1 MKYNTVVIGGG
12 AAGLDAAASCARL
25 GLSVLLLEA
34 MYTGGMALKVKNV
47 PDFPGFPD
55 GISGEELTDRMEKA
69 AVAAGV
75 RILHERVTDMELS
88 EKTKSITTDRGAY
101 EADTVIIACGA
112 RVREM
117 GLENE
122 RALTGLGIFHA
133 VAEGKRAIEG
143 KKAAVWGSGE
153 EACNFALELAEICIA
168 VYLICP
174 EERLN
179 AGKRLIERIRN
190 TPKIKLYEN
199 SLIAGVNEGMFLLES
214 MTVVGKETMEIDS
227 MPVEAV
233 FVSPELEPDS
243 DVLLGHVRMTDEGAV
258 IVNGDMATETEG
270 VYAVGAVRSGSAKT
284 IPDAVADAR
293 RAALAVNAYIIGN

>member
-1 MKYNTVVIGGG
+1 MKYNTIVIGGG
-12 AAGLDAAASCARL
+12 AAGLEAASACARL

-34 MYTGGMALKVKNV
+34 MYTGGMALKQKNV

-69 AVAAGV
+69 AIASGV

-88 EKTKSITTDRGAY
+88 EKTKSITTDKGAY
-101 EADTVIIACGA
+101 LSDTVIIACGA
-112 RVREM
+112 RIREM

-122 RALTGLGIFHA
+122 RALKGLGIFHT

-153 EACNFALELAEICIA
+153 EACRYAAELADICIA
-168 VYLICP
+168 VYLVCP

-190 TPKIKLYEN
+190 TPKIKVYEN
-199 SLIAGVNEGMFLLES
+199 SLIAGVSEGMFLLES

-233 FVSPELEPDS
+233 FVAPELEPDS
-243 DVLLGHVRMTDEGAV
+243 DVLLGHVRMTDDGAV
-258 IVNGDMATETEG
+258 IVNGKMETETEG
-270 VYAVGAVRSGSAKT
+270 VYAVGAVRDGSAKT
-284 IPDAVADAR
+284 LVDAAADAR
-293 RAALAVNAYIIGN
+293 RAACAVNAYIIGG

>member
-1 MKYNTVVIGGG
+1 MK
-12 AAGLDAAASCARL
+12 A
-25 GLSVLLLEA
+25 
-34 MYTGGMALKVKNV
+34 
-47 PDFPGFPD
+47 
-55 GISGEELTDRMEKA
+55 
-69 AVAAGV
+69 
-75 RILHERVTDMELS
+75 
-88 EKTKSITTDRGAY
+88 
-101 EADTVIIACGA
+101 
-112 RVREM
+112 
-117 GLENE
+117 
-122 RALTGLGIFHA
+122 
-133 VAEGKRAIEG
+133 

-153 EACNFALELAEICIA
+153 EACNFALELAEICIT

-174 EERLN
+174 EEHLN

-258 IVNGDMATETEG
+258 IVNGKMETETEG